1 MRRSYNSVNLNGR
14 YPLRR
19 VRVKCCGA
27 ARRTKMLKMAL
38 VLGGMLALAAPAQAQ
53 MNSADLKWGP
63 APPVFPAGAQ
73 MAVLSGDPGKA
84 GTFVIRL
91 KMPAG
96 YKIPAHHHP
105 TDEYL
110 TVITGDFSL
119 GVGDKLDETKS
130 ADLTAGGFA
139 EAPAQMN
146 HFAWT
151 KSGAVVQVLADGP
164 FAMTYVNPADDPTH
178 H

>member
-1 MRRSYNSVNLNGR
+1 MLKIALG
-14 YPLRR
+14 L
-19 VRVKCCGA
+19 GA
-27 ARRTKMLKMAL
+27 A
-38 VLGGMLALAAPAQAQ
+38 LALAGPGQAQ
-53 MNSADLKWGP
+53 VNPNDLKWGP

-105 TDEYL
+105 SDEYV
-110 TVITGDFSL
+110 TVISGDFSL
-119 GVGDKLDETKS
+119 GMGDKFDPAKS
-130 ADLTAGGFA
+130 AHLTAGGFA

-151 KSGAVVQVLADGP
+151 KGGAVVQVSADGP
-164 FAMTYVNPADDPTH
+164 FALTYVNPADDPTH

>member
-1 MRRSYNSVNLNGR
+1 
-14 YPLRR
+14 
-19 VRVKCCGA
+19 
-27 ARRTKMLKMAL
+27 MLKMAL

-91 KMPAG
+91 KIPAG

-110 TVITGDFSL
+110 TVISGDFSL
-119 GVGDKLDETKS
+119 GMGDKLDETKS

-151 KSGAVVQVLADGP
+151 KSGAVVQVWADGP

-178 H
+178 R